1 MQQARIVV
9 LLLHMLCSPTLYMR
23 MPQSPPTHTPYM
35 RVCLLPPPFP
45 HPLLLCRIS
54 AQRVGGVVV
63 VVVARQSLAAAGCDT
78 AEVLEKSVPESGS
91 ALIGDLADEISAD
104 LVLLSSEAVHT
115 KQVDANLLAE
125 FVGCPVLLLP

>member
-1 MQQARIVV
+1 M
-9 LLLHMLCSPTLYMR
+9 
-23 MPQSPPTHTPYM
+23 
-35 RVCLLPPPFP
+35 
-45 HPLLLCRIS
+45 
-54 AQRVGGVVV
+54 
-63 VVVARQSLAAAGCDT
+63 
-78 AEVLEKSVPESGS
+78 EVLEKSIPESGS